1 MDEKAGKDELRTEI
15 ERGNFERAALLAV
28 SLGLPEEEIQKLR
41 LKALWQMSAEYRNAP
56 GTKRLAQHYG
66 VSKEA
71 LREFLE
77 KHAQEQGSQGNS
89 KPLAPCYDM
98 SRGKYLSFEEWANH
112 FLKSWEKLTVS

>member
-1 MDEKAGKDELRTEI
+1 MNEKAGKDELRTEI

-41 LKALWQMSAEYRNAP
+41 LKALWQMSAVYRNAP
-56 GTKRLAQHYG
+56 GTKRLAQRYG
-66 VSKEA
+66 VSKEE

-77 KHAQEQGSQGNS
+77 KHAEEQGSQGNS
-89 KPLAPCYDM
+89 KPLGPCYDM
-98 SRGKYLSFEEWANH
+98 STRKYLSFEEWMDH